1 MTVFDDAV
9 NGYAELS
16 KEFKGKSPNLKRCG
30 EVLNQLKICLVQ
42 LSFLPNDKEAHT
54 KVGTKLTPQKYI
66 TYFLGTCPCKRY
78 YRNGCPLFNCIPWH
92 SFIQQIYCP
101 AQIVL
106 FRLSK
111 STKIIFQ
118 ITVIRSQSSMVSL

>member
-54 KVGTKLTPQKYI
+54 KVGSKLTSRKYI
-66 TYFLGTCPCKRY
+66 SYMTYF
-78 YRNGCPLFNCIPWH
+78 RNLSLQEI
-92 SFIQQIYCP
+92 
-101 AQIVL
+101 
-106 FRLSK
+106 LSK
-111 STKIIFQ
+111 WVPSIQLHPVTFLHSADILPSSNRTISIIKIYQSHISD
-118 ITVIRSQSSMVSL
+118 RSY

>member
-1 MTVFDDAV
+1 MQLSYKCTFYLIIYWKVILFDFVTKFVKIEMFYSKFNSRMTVFDDAV

-54 KVGTKLTPQKYI
+54 KVGDV
-66 TYFLGTCPCKRY
+66 TC
-78 YRNGCPLFNCIPWH
+78 
-92 SFIQQIYCP
+92 
-101 AQIVL
+101 
-106 FRLSK
+106 
-111 STKIIFQ
+111 T
-118 ITVIRSQSSMVSL
+118 TE

>member
-54 KVGTKLTPQKYI
+54 KVEY
-66 TYFLGTCPCKRY
+66 
-78 YRNGCPLFNCIPWH
+78 
-92 SFIQQIYCP
+92 
-101 AQIVL
+101 
-106 FRLSK
+106 
-111 STKIIFQ
+111 
-118 ITVIRSQSSMVSL
+118 

>member
-54 KVGTKLTPQKYI
+54 KVSHCFMTHNESL
-66 TYFLGTCPCKRY
+66 FL
-78 YRNGCPLFNCIPWH
+78 F
-92 SFIQQIYCP
+92 
-101 AQIVL
+101 
-106 FRLSK
+106 
-111 STKIIFQ
+111 
-118 ITVIRSQSSMVSL
+118 

>member
-54 KVGTKLTPQKYI
+54 KVGDVTCPPSCTTEQKNNN
-66 TYFLGTCPCKRY
+66 LGTCPC
-78 YRNGCPLFNCIPWH
+78 
-92 SFIQQIYCP
+92 
-101 AQIVL
+101 
-106 FRLSK
+106 
-111 STKIIFQ
+111 
-118 ITVIRSQSSMVSL
+118 

>member
-54 KVGTKLTPQKYI
+54 KVGKFTSTVLLVLQI
-66 TYFLGTCPCKRY
+66 RIIFLGTCPCKRY
-78 YRNGCPLFNCIPWH
+78 YRNGCPLLNCI
-92 SFIQQIYCP
+92 
-101 AQIVL
+101 
-106 FRLSK
+106 
-111 STKIIFQ
+111 T
-118 ITVIRSQSSMVSL
+118 

>member
-54 KVGTKLTPQKYI
+54 KVGGFTRIFKLNFI
-66 TYFLGTCPCKRY
+66 F
-78 YRNGCPLFNCIPWH
+78 RNLSLQEILSKWVP
-92 SFIQQIYCP
+92 FIQLHPVTFLHSADILPSSNRTISIIKIY
-101 AQIVL
+101 
-106 FRLSK
+106 
-111 STKIIFQ
+111 
-118 ITVIRSQSSMVSL
+118 QSHISDHNY